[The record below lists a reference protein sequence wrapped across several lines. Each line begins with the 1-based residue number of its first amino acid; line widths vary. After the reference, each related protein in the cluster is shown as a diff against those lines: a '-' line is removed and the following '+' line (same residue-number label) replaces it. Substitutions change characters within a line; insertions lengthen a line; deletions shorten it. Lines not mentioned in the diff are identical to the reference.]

1 MESRR
6 DYYQFI
12 CLSTVAI
19 LLLGTGVTAAEK
31 PSYAKKMQL
40 GQLLYFNGNVDH
52 AIKAFKYA
60 ASLKPDAFE
69 PHLNLVN
76 IYVQKQDLNSAIEEC
91 REGLKIKPTHRDM
104 HLILGN
110 LLRTQAGSKEA
121 GSEEQKAMLAEAV
134 KELNTA
140 KEMGANEAMIHSTLS
155 VLHVQT
161 GDLDKAM
168 EHANAALEKNNKNPD
183 VHLIKGVLHFKK
195 GEKDQAMKELD
206 ISIEQKGKNAEA
218 RNTKAD
224 MMFSAG
230 KVDEALEEYQK
241 ALKDDSNYHQARM
254 GIANILIS
262 KQKWSE
268 AQEHLDKANETRP
281 GDANIL
287 YSLGICYEKSGNIP
301 AAIQKFNEGVMVDT
315 NAQTKNQ
322 IIMHVRELQQANFLP
337 VQNFNPLGGGA
348 GAGAGIGPGAGLF
361 GAGSG
366 FLQQDMR
373 DLIKIKAP
381 PGESSKE
388 DKKANK

>member
-19 LLLGTGVTAAEK
+19 MLLGTGATAAEK

-76 IYVQKQDLNSAIEEC
+76 IYVQKQDLNAAIEEC

-121 GSEEQKAMLAEAV
+121 GSTEQKAMLDEAK

-140 KEMGANEAMIHSTLS
+140 KEMGANEAMINSTLS

-168 EHANAALEKNNKNPD
+168 EHANAALDKNNKNPD

-195 GEKDQAMKELD
+195 GEKEQAMKELD
-206 ISIEQKGKNAEA
+206 TAIEQKGKNAEA
-218 RNTKAD
+218 RSTKAD

-230 KVDEALEEYQK
+230 KVDEALEEYKK
-241 ALKDDSNYHQARM
+241 ALSDDERYNQARM
-254 GIANILIS
+254 GIINILIS

-268 AQEHLDKANETRP
+268 ALDHLTKANEVRP
-281 GDANIL
+281 DDANVL
-287 YSLGICYEKSGNIP
+287 YSLGICHEKSGNVP

-315 NAQTKNQ
+315 NPQTKNQ
-322 IIMHVRELQQANFLP
+322 IIMHMRELQQANFLP
-337 VQNFNPLGGGA
+337 IQNFSPIGGG
-348 GAGAGIGPGAGLF
+348 GGGGLGPGSGLF

-381 PGESSKE
+381 PGETSKE
-388 DKKANK
+388 EKKANK